1 MYKTF
6 KENKKLMEMLAA
18 YKKELA
24 ELYTKA
30 VAAARVK
37 KVDEYRQ
44 LLRAGGLTEAE
55 RQHYIDLIVSPDAIA
70 TELLDVDY
78 GENADRA
85 AELATFIQHP
95 EMVEEQTE
103 QEDFLKRMEGFAQRN
118 VPKELL
124 NADYGEN
131 ADYVPVLFTQHSEM
145 VDEQTKQENFIK
157 FMEGYAKRNARKE

>member
-1 MYKTF
+1 MFEEF
-6 KENKKLMEMLAA
+6 KKLWLESEPITPQKQENKKVTEKLTA
-18 YKKELA
+18 YKTELA

-30 VAAARVK
+30 VTAARAK

-44 LLRAGGLTEAE
+44 MLKLGGLTEAE
-55 RQHYIDLIVSPDAIA
+55 RQHYTDLIVSPDAIA

-103 QEDFLKRMEGFAQRN
+103 QADFIKRMEGFAERN
-118 VPKELL
+118 APKE
-124 NADYGEN
+124 
-131 ADYVPVLFTQHSEM
+131 
-145 VDEQTKQENFIK
+145 
-157 FMEGYAKRNARKE
+157 

>member
-1 MYKTF
+1 MYEEF
-6 KENKKLMEMLAA
+6 KKLWLGSEPTTQQKPKTKALTEKLAA
-18 YKKELA
+18 YKKELV

-30 VAAARVK
+30 VAAAREK

-44 LLRAGGLTEAE
+44 LLKVGGLTEAE
-55 RQHYIDLIVSPDAIA
+55 RQHYTDLIVSPDAIA

-103 QEDFLKRMEGFAQRN
+103 SQNFIKYMEGFAERN
-118 VPKELL
+118 APKE
-124 NADYGEN
+124 
-131 ADYVPVLFTQHSEM
+131 
-145 VDEQTKQENFIK
+145 
-157 FMEGYAKRNARKE
+157 

>member
-6 KENKKLMEMLAA
+6 KENKKLTEMLAA

-30 VAAARVK
+30 VAAARAK

-44 LLRAGGLTEAE
+44 ILKAGELTEAE
-55 RQHYIDLIVSPDAIA
+55 RQRYTDLIVSPDAIA

-78 GENADRA
+78 GENADRV

-95 EMVEEQTE
+95 EMVEEQSE
-103 QEDFLKRMEGFAQRN
+103 LDDFIKRMEGFAQRN
-118 VPKELL
+118 APKELL
-124 NADYGEN
+124 DADR
-131 ADYVPVLFTQHSEM
+131 AAAPVLFTQHSEM
-145 VDEQTKQENFIK
+145 VDEQTEQENFIK

>member
-1 MYKTF
+1 MYEDF
-6 KENKKLMEMLAA
+6 KKLWLGSDTTTQQKPETKALTEKLAA
-18 YKKELA
+18 YKKELV

-30 VAAARVK
+30 VAAAREK

-44 LLRAGGLTEAE
+44 LLKVGGLTEAE
-55 RQHYIDLIVSPDAIA
+55 RQHYTDLIVSPDAIA

-103 QEDFLKRMEGFAQRN
+103 QQDFLERMKGFVERN
-118 VPKELL
+118 APKE
-124 NADYGEN
+124 
-131 ADYVPVLFTQHSEM
+131 
-145 VDEQTKQENFIK
+145 
-157 FMEGYAKRNARKE
+157 

>member
-1 MYKTF
+1 MEDNYGGRFGEFRRMCVEGDTTPQKP
-6 KENKKLMEMLAA
+6 ENKKLTETLAA
-18 YKKELA
+18 YKTELA

-30 VAAARVK
+30 VAAARAK

-44 LLRAGGLTEAE
+44 LLKTGELTEAE
-55 RQHYIDLIVSPDAIA
+55 RQHYTDLIVSPDAIA

-103 QEDFLKRMEGFAQRN
+103 QQDFIKRMEGFAERN
-118 VPKELL
+118 APKE
-124 NADYGEN
+124 
-131 ADYVPVLFTQHSEM
+131 
-145 VDEQTKQENFIK
+145 
-157 FMEGYAKRNARKE
+157 

>member
-6 KENKKLMEMLAA
+6 KEKKKLTEMLAA

-30 VAAARVK
+30 VAAARAK

-44 LLRAGGLTEAE
+44 ILKEGELTEAE

-95 EMVEEQTE
+95 ETVEEQTE

-118 VPKELL
+118 APKELL
-124 NADYGEN
+124 DADYGEN
-131 ADYVPVLFTQHSEM
+131 VVPALFTQHSEM
-145 VDEQTKQENFIK
+145 VDEQTEQENFIK
-157 FMEGYAKRNARKE
+157 FMEGYAKRHATKE

>member
-6 KENKKLMEMLAA
+6 KEKKKLTEMLAA

-30 VAAARVK
+30 VAAARAK

-44 LLRAGGLTEAE
+44 ILKKGELTEAE

-118 VPKELL
+118 APKELL
-124 NADYGEN
+124 DADRATAPILLY
-131 ADYVPVLFTQHSEM
+131 TQHSEM
-145 VDEQTKQENFIK
+145 VDEQTEQENFIK
-157 FMEGYAKRNARKE
+157 FMEGFAQRNAPKE

>member
-1 MYKTF
+1 MEKD
-6 KENKKLMEMLAA
+6 KEYWEWVAEFRRMCKEGDTTPQKPGTKKLTEKLTA

-30 VAAARVK
+30 MAAARAK

-44 LLRAGGLTEAE
+44 LLKLGGLTEAE
-55 RQHYIDLIVSPDAIA
+55 RQHYTDLIVSPDAIA

-95 EMVEEQTE
+95 EMVEQQTE
-103 QEDFLKRMEGFAQRN
+103 QADFIKRMEGFAERN
-118 VPKELL
+118 APKE
-124 NADYGEN
+124 
-131 ADYVPVLFTQHSEM
+131 
-145 VDEQTKQENFIK
+145 
-157 FMEGYAKRNARKE
+157 

>member
-1 MYKTF
+1 MEKD
-6 KENKKLMEMLAA
+6 KEHMEFVEEFRRMCVEGDTTPQKPKNKKLTETLAA
-18 YKKELA
+18 YKKELN

-30 VAAARVK
+30 VTAARAK

-44 LLRAGGLTEAE
+44 LLKLGGLTEAE
-55 RQHYIDLIVSPDAIA
+55 RQHYTDLIVSPDAIA

-103 QEDFLKRMEGFAQRN
+103 QADFIKRMEGFAERN
-118 VPKELL
+118 APKE
-124 NADYGEN
+124 
-131 ADYVPVLFTQHSEM
+131 
-145 VDEQTKQENFIK
+145 
-157 FMEGYAKRNARKE
+157 

>member
-6 KENKKLMEMLAA
+6 KEKKKLTEMLAA

-30 VAAARVK
+30 VAAARAK

-44 LLRAGGLTEAE
+44 ILKEGELTEAE

-95 EMVEEQTE
+95 EKVEEQTE

-118 VPKELL
+118 APKELL
-124 NADYGEN
+124 DADR
-131 ADYVPVLFTQHSEM
+131 AAAPVLLYTQHSEM
-145 VDEQTKQENFIK
+145 VDEQTEQENFIK
-157 FMEGYAKRNARKE
+157 FMEGFAQRNAPKE

>member
-1 MYKTF
+1 MYEEF
-6 KENKKLMEMLAA
+6 KKLWLGSDTTTQQKPETKALTEKLAA
-18 YKKELA
+18 YKKELV

-30 VAAARVK
+30 VAAAREK

-44 LLRAGGLTEAE
+44 LLKVGGLTEAE
-55 RQHYIDLIVSPDAIA
+55 RQHYTDLIVSPDAIA

-103 QEDFLKRMEGFAQRN
+103 RQNFIKYMEGFVERN
-118 VPKELL
+118 APKE
-124 NADYGEN
+124 
-131 ADYVPVLFTQHSEM
+131 
-145 VDEQTKQENFIK
+145 
-157 FMEGYAKRNARKE
+157 

>member
-1 MYKTF
+1 MVDDF
-6 KENKKLMEMLAA
+6 GGLFGEFRRMCVENDTTPKNGGNKPFAEKLEA

-30 VAAARVK
+30 VAAARAK

-44 LLRAGGLTEAE
+44 LLKVGGLTEAE
-55 RQHYIDLIVSPDAIA
+55 RQHYTDLIVSPDAIA

-78 GENADRA
+78 GENTDRA

-103 QEDFLKRMEGFAQRN
+103 QDDFIKRMEGFAERN
-118 VPKELL
+118 APKE
-124 NADYGEN
+124 
-131 ADYVPVLFTQHSEM
+131 
-145 VDEQTKQENFIK
+145 
-157 FMEGYAKRNARKE
+157 

>member
-1 MYKTF
+1 MDESRRLFIEEFHRMCVEGDTTPQKP
-6 KENKKLMEMLAA
+6 KNKKLTEMLAA

-30 VAAARVK
+30 VTAARAK

-44 LLRAGGLTEAE
+44 LLKLGGLTEAE
-55 RQHYIDLIVSPDAIA
+55 RQHYTDLIVSPDAIV

-95 EMVEEQTE
+95 EMVKEQTE
-103 QEDFLKRMEGFAQRN
+103 QADFIKRMEDFAERN
-118 VPKELL
+118 APKE
-124 NADYGEN
+124 
-131 ADYVPVLFTQHSEM
+131 
-145 VDEQTKQENFIK
+145 
-157 FMEGYAKRNARKE
+157 

>member
-1 MYKTF
+1 MEKDKEYMEWVAEFRRMCEEGDTTTQK
-6 KENKKLMEMLAA
+6 KENKKLTEKLTA

-30 VAAARVK
+30 VAAARAK

-44 LLRAGGLTEAE
+44 FLKVGGLTEAE
-55 RQHYIDLIVSPDAIA
+55 RQHYTDLIVSPDAIA

-103 QEDFLKRMEGFAQRN
+103 QADFIKRMEGFAERN
-118 VPKELL
+118 APKE
-124 NADYGEN
+124 
-131 ADYVPVLFTQHSEM
+131 
-145 VDEQTKQENFIK
+145 
-157 FMEGYAKRNARKE
+157 

>member
-6 KENKKLMEMLAA
+6 KENKKLTEMLAA

-30 VAAARVK
+30 VAAARAK

-44 LLRAGGLTEAE
+44 LLKAGGLTEAE

-103 QEDFLKRMEGFAQRN
+103 QEDFLKRMEGFVQRN
-118 VPKELL
+118 APKELL
-124 NADYGEN
+124 DADNGEN
-131 ADYVPVLFTQHSEM
+131 AAPVLFTQHSEM
-145 VDEQTKQENFIK
+145 VDEQTEQENFIK
-157 FMEGYAKRNARKE
+157 FMEGFAQRNAPKE

>member
-1 MYKTF
+1 MEDDFSGRFGEFRRMCVESDTTPKN
-6 KENKKLMEMLAA
+6 EGKKPFAEKLEA

-30 VAAARVK
+30 VAAARAK

-44 LLRAGGLTEAE
+44 LLKVGGLTEAE
-55 RQHYIDLIVSPDAIA
+55 RQHYTDLIVSPDAIA

-85 AELATFIQHP
+85 AELSTFIQHP

-103 QEDFLKRMEGFAQRN
+103 QDDFIKRMNDFAERN
-118 VPKELL
+118 APKE
-124 NADYGEN
+124 
-131 ADYVPVLFTQHSEM
+131 
-145 VDEQTKQENFIK
+145 
-157 FMEGYAKRNARKE
+157 

>member
-1 MYKTF
+1 MADDFGGLFGEFRRMCVESDTTPKN
-6 KENKKLMEMLAA
+6 EGNKSFAEKLEA

-30 VAAARVK
+30 VAAARAK

-44 LLRAGGLTEAE
+44 LLKVGGLTEAE
-55 RQHYIDLIVSPDAIA
+55 RQHYTDLIVSPDAIA

-103 QEDFLKRMEGFAQRN
+103 QDDFIKRMEGFAERN
-118 VPKELL
+118 APKE
-124 NADYGEN
+124 
-131 ADYVPVLFTQHSEM
+131 
-145 VDEQTKQENFIK
+145 
-157 FMEGYAKRNARKE
+157 